1 MKIKKNRPIDIK
13 QIYETMW
20 PQFLTEL
27 ELFPKKLT
35 TCTKKLARLT
45 NKLGTNY
52 LKSWPELL
60 QGACGG
66 TTKIFREGVKI
77 TLFLFKPVG
86 FYSQLQALSA
96 LKKRPKCGLPL

>member
-27 ELFPKKLT
+27 ELFPKKLALR
-35 TCTKKLARLT
+35 TKKLAQLT

-66 TTKIFREGVKI
+66 TTKICTEGVKI
-77 TLFLFKPVG
+77 ALFF
-86 FYSQLQALSA
+86 
-96 LKKRPKCGLPL
+96 